1 MATSFARVLVST
13 ANGRGLCLRNARS
26 RPDTAA
32 MARRGAAS
40 MGNMPQP
47 RAAIGELW
55 CCGVQ
60 VDELETGL
68 PQTRL

>member
-1 MATSFARVLVST
+1 
-13 ANGRGLCLRNARS
+13 
-26 RPDTAA
+26 
-32 MARRGAAS
+32 MARCGAAS

-47 RAAIGELW
+47 RAAIGEPW

-60 VDELETGL
+60 VDELETGV